1 MVRKWAIIVL
11 WGAVEL
17 FSDKHQRSN
26 VLLCR
31 GTGIYGDIGTGPH
44 KFWQIVH
51 LAESGFFFLDFYY
64 LLSLKFQKATSKIE
78 VFLALLAVSAKLRQ
92 PTGQSQENFNFDPRL
107 LKF

>member
-51 LAESGFFFLDFYY
+51 LAESGFFFG
-64 LLSLKFQKATSKIE
+64 LLLPLKFKISE
-78 VFLALLAVSAKLRQ
+78 GYKQ
-92 PTGQSQENFNFDPRL
+92 N
-107 LKF
+107 

>member
-31 GTGIYGDIGTGPH
+31 GAGTYGDMGTDPH

-51 LAESGFFFLDFYY
+51 T
-64 LLSLKFQKATSKIE
+64 LLNEFQSKE
-78 VFLALLAVSAKLRQ
+78 ADYAHQLGLSPSF
-92 PTGQSQENFNFDPRL
+92 ENRRRPVVPY
-107 LKF
+107 

>member
-31 GTGIYGDIGTGPH
+31 GTGIYWDIGTGSH
-44 KFWQIVH
+44 KFWQMVH
-51 LAESGFFFLDFYY
+51 TKGQLIQEPLKLWTELYSDGGLAL
-64 LLSLKFQKATSKIE
+64 
-78 VFLALLAVSAKLRQ
+78 VFLLL
-92 PTGQSQENFNFDPRL
+92 
-107 LKF
+107 